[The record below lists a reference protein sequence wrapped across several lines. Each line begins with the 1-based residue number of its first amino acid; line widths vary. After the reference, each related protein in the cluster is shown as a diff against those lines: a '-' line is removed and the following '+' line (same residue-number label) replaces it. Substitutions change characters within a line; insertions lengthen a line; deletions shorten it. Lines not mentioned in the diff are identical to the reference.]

1 MSTVTKLILKPKKL
15 IPMDKFELLIEMAED
30 HGGAATLQV
39 FGDKGMYRV
48 KFVCKELALHAVA
61 TSNTPNVATDKV
73 LAEIRTQMQ

>member
-1 MSTVTKLILKPKKL
+1 ME
-15 IPMDKFELLIEMAED
+15 KFELLIEMAED

-39 FGDKGMYRV
+39 FGDRGPMYRV